1 MTEHFLLM
9 MKKLPFNIKNNN
21 LYKKQKKI
29 RVISKINK
37 EMKENRIKDKIKERI
52 SKNYKKPTK
61 FYKIIKKKVTEL

>member
-1 MTEHFLLM
+1 M